1 MGLLSEP
8 HPERKISPNISS
20 ESRKR
25 SMVVSP
31 RKLGELNNFATVTC
45 THRGP
50 CSWVDGLIDKANRT
64 ITHDGGGATSVETA
78 GWADELP
85 PIVIGPPAGAVGW

>member
-25 SMVVSP
+25 SMVISP
-31 RKLGELNNFATVTC
+31 RKLGELNNFATVAC
-45 THRGP
+45 THRSP

-85 PIVIGPPAGAVGW
+85 PIVVRPPAGAVGW